1 MSSASASGGT
11 STAGGAED
19 GSASSV
25 GDVDRERVELETLAD
40 HDLGSGIVDLVL
52 HLVAGERR
60 VDGRHRGAQA
70 PGGEQRDDELEPVR
84 QGDRDDVAGADAEAR
99 QPRGGAGDPVGEGR
113 VVELDGVVGDRRRV
127 GLGGGARFR
136 QRGQRNAQGGVGYG
150 HALSSDSVSSV

>member
-1 MSSASASGGT
+1 MSSASASGAT

-19 GSASSV
+19 GSASSSATSI
-25 GDVDRERVELETLAD
+25 DERVELEALAD
-40 HDLGSGIVDLVL
+40 HDLRAGIVDLVL

-60 VDGRHRGAQA
+60 VDGRRRGAQA

-113 VVELDGVVGDRRRV
+113 VVELDGVVGDRGRV
-127 GLGGGARFR
+127 GLGGGARLR
-136 QRGQRNAQGGVGYG
+136 QRGQRNAHGGVGYG